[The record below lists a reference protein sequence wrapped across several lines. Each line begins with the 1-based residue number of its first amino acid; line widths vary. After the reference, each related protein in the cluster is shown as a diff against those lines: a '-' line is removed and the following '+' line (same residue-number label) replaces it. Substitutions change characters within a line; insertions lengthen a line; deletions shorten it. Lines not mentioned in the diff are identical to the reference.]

1 MDCATISSDVIGDFQ
16 EPYRAVLVDGHDIAA
31 LPSNRLQLL
40 VATGAAQPAR
50 GPLQVSALQADA
62 FGSSWPGTFSSY
74 RSQAPTY
81 LRMGTYAK
89 KSGRSLPRCTGYLRS
104 DRATCTPRR
113 VLAIGRQSLLM
124 SDLPPEGGQIADIS
138 GCSALCPGTD
148 SCTAAARRAYD
159 GGAALLACDSQ
170 ISPQLRRSLIHE
182 QPFQ

>member
-1 MDCATISSDVIGDFQ
+1 MDCATIRSDVIGDFQ

-31 LPSNRLQLL
+31 LPSNLRLL

-104 DRATCTPRR
+104 DRATCAPRR
-113 VLAIGRQSLLM
+113 VLVIGRQSLLM
-124 SDLPPEGGQIADIS
+124 SDLPPKADK
-138 GCSALCPGTD
+138 
-148 SCTAAARRAYD
+148 
-159 GGAALLACDSQ
+159 
-170 ISPQLRRSLIHE
+170 
-182 QPFQ
+182 